1 MRKLLLIIFFSS
13 TVLAQDNLLSLNLE
27 EAIEYG
33 IENNRNLKNAEREI
47 QMAFKE
53 RVFWYPN
60 NMVFWHPFWTGMLE
74 LANGSF
80 DRDAGAS

>member
-53 RVFWYPN
+53 RWKTIAIGLPN
-60 NMVFWHPFWTGMLE
+60 V
-74 LANGSF
+74 S
-80 DRDAGAS
+80 

>member
-47 QMAFKE
+47 QTVSYTHLTLPTNRE
-53 RVFWYPN
+53 V
-60 NMVFWHPFWTGMLE
+60 
-74 LANGSF
+74 
-80 DRDAGAS
+80 

>member
-1 MRKLLLIIFFSS
+1 MDNSNDKKMRKLLLIIFFSS

-27 EAIEYG
+27 EAIKYG

-53 RVFWYPN
+53 RWKTIAIGFQMFRWN
-60 NMVFWHPFWTGMLE
+60 
-74 LANGSF
+74 
-80 DRDAGAS
+80 